1 MPLFTVANE
10 KGQPLNYEV
19 NGKDVAI
26 FYADVEQA
34 KEELKASVEQFPTMG
49 CDLIPVGLG
58 GAYQA
63 VCEGKAVLVP
73 GLAELTAAGLPEG
86 APTMGQPL
94 PLFAC
99 MEMSREGPDG
109 TPILPLFLAHSDC
122 KAAVDQATSTDLK
135 EGDEQLEIVG
145 LSLPSVV
152 ERLSKVADETPAFQF
167 VAPSAS
173 AAHIRDYLG
182 TQG

>member
-58 GAYQA
+58 GAREA
-63 VCEGKAVLVP
+63 PPRPRRVEIFPRVGGGAEDP
-73 GLAELTAAGLPEG
+73 GASEELGEP
-86 APTMGQPL
+86 
-94 PLFAC
+94 
-99 MEMSREGPDG
+99 R
-109 TPILPLFLAHSDC
+109 DC
-122 KAAVDQATSTDLK
+122 
-135 EGDEQLEIVG
+135 GG
-145 LSLPSVV
+145 
-152 ERLSKVADETPAFQF
+152 
-167 VAPSAS
+167 
-173 AAHIRDYLG
+173 
-182 TQG
+182 